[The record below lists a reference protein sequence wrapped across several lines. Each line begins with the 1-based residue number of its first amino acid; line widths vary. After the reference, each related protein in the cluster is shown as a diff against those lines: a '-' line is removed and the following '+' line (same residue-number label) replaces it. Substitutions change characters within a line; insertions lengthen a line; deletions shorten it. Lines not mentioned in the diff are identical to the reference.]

1 MIFSSKH
8 ACIEFY
14 QVQQTNPHIQHLDF
28 QIFTQHLGFCIKIND
43 QCKAEFFKCFKN
55 LQLRMNL
62 VSLQ

>member
-43 QCKAEFFKCFKN
+43 QCKAEWVKCFKN
-55 LQLRMNL
+55 L
-62 VSLQ
+62 